1 MPVVL
6 IILYG
11 YSRAVRSNISVRHFK

>member
-11 YSRAVRSNISVRHFK
+11 YIRAVRSNISVRHFK